1 MPVESGIE
9 NAGEEKVWFIYMIR
23 CNSGQ
28 LYTGISTDV
37 ARRFSEHEAG
47 KGAKFLRGKGPLL
60 LMLQQ
65 PVGSHSEALKRE
77 AQVKKLSKMAKEQWI
92 DQHAKSLTL

>member
-1 MPVESGIE
+1 MSLELETEI
-9 NAGEEKVWFIYMIR
+9 AGNRKTWFLYMIR

-37 ARRFSEHEAG
+37 TRRFSEHEAG

-77 AQVKKLSKMAKEQWI
+77 AQVKKMSKVAKEQWI
-92 DQHAKSLTL
+92 DQHTKSQTL